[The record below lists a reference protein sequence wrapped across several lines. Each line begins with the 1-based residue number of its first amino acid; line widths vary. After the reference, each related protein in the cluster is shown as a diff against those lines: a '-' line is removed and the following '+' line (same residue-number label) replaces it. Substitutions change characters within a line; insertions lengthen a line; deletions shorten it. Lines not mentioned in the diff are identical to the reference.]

1 MARLDPAGPTALRC
15 AIVSILCCLDSGSK
29 TAHSNQAAY
38 KLLPT
43 SRPPS
48 RAFRHGYKSE
58 LAEGALPF
66 NAPPRLSVMEAGYTA
81 DVKKR
86 PRLQILCSSAR
97 RGRLM
102 QTSGSGSS
110 PPR

>member
-15 AIVSILCCLDSGSK
+15 SIVSILCRLDSGSK

-66 NAPPRLSVMEAGYTA
+66 NAPPRPPAPRARLSVMEAVYTA
-81 DVKKR
+81 KTPASPDFM
-86 PRLQILCSSAR
+86 LQPAR
-97 RGRLM
+97 GEAR
-102 QTSGSGSS
+102 
-110 PPR
+110 